1 MKNNNKQNRGYIFG
15 IVIQPEFLEDP
26 NYIAPVWNELS
37 DEKIIEH
44 LEILKC
50 PLKFDVSQLFNS
62 LTFPT
67 LKKNETLDWRFQIEF
82 GDENEV
88 PHYQSYIQLKS
99 MSHVSDVRKIINES
113 FNTFNSV
120 QGIDKYCQKPTKYLN
135 ENYSGRMFKH
145 S

>member
-67 LKKNETLDWRFQIEF
+67 LKKNNRFF
-82 GDENEV
+82 
-88 PHYQSYIQLKS
+88 HRLSL
-99 MSHVSDVRKIINES
+99 
-113 FNTFNSV
+113 
-120 QGIDKYCQKPTKYLN
+120 
-135 ENYSGRMFKH
+135 
-145 S
+145 